1 MSNKRSILFLVNPK
15 SGIQSK
21 ADLPK
26 LIENNI
32 DKCKYDYK
40 IEYTRYAGH
49 ACELAAEAVENGVDV
64 VVAVGGDGTVNEV
77 GRSLAGSET
86 ALGILPFGSG
96 NGLARHLGIP
106 LETKKAIDF
115 LNNAESTCVDYGKIN
130 GQPFFCTCGVGFDAL
145 VSHSFAKGRRRGALG
160 YFNNMLIDWLNYKP
174 EVYEIETEWSTTKM
188 KAFLIACGN
197 ASQYGNNA
205 YITPF
210 ASMRDGMLSVTMLT
224 PFTSIDVPAILSRMF
239 GRSLHG
245 DSHMRTFN
253 ARWIKIKR
261 KTPGVVHFDGE
272 PYEMEAD
279 IMVEIIPSGL
289 HVMTRPAWDG
299 NCVCAPIYKQIVELL
314 SSSLDP
320 LLLKDILPF
329 KENISL
335 KVPPLPWKNVLKKK
349 P

>member
-1 MSNKRSILFLVNPK
+1 MKSKRNILFLINPK

-32 DKCKYDYK
+32 DKHKHDYK

-49 ACELAAEAVENGVDV
+49 ACELAKDASEQGVDV

-77 GRSLAGSET
+77 GRSLAGTKT
-86 ALGILPFGSG
+86 AMGILPFGSG
-96 NGLARHLGIP
+96 NGLARHLGVP
-106 LETKKAIDF
+106 MEVKKAIEF
-115 LNNAESTCVDYGKIN
+115 LNAAEPTCVDYGKIN
-130 GQPFFCTCGVGFDAL
+130 GKPFFCTCGVGFDAL
-145 VSHSFAKGRRRGALG
+145 VSHTFSKGNRRGVLG
-160 YFNNMLIDWLNYKP
+160 YFNNMLTDWVNYKP

-224 PFTSIDVPAILSRMF
+224 PFTSIDVPVILSRML

-261 KTPGVVHFDGE
+261 RKPGVVHFDGE
-272 PYEMEAD
+272 PYEMDAD
-279 IMVEIIPSGL
+279 ILVETIPSGL
-289 HVMTRPAWDG
+289 NVMTKPGWDG
-299 NCVCAPIYKQIVELL
+299 NCVCVPLYKQVVEML

-320 LLLKDILPF
+320 AMLKGVLPF
-329 KENISL
+329 KEGISL
-335 KVPPLPWKNVLKKK
+335 KVPPFPWKGITKKK
-349 P
+349 